1 MAALGFTPASGQD
14 VFSIETTEQP
24 SSTTS
29 CVISGKE
36 ARQFYE
42 NLMKDDR
49 GQEASRSTVGK
60 RDHGRKQQSNRE
72 SNRRARRRARAAEV
86 QQGQTESAVQRG
98 ITGDGEGDHRRETS
112 NSERSTELLG
122 LRLLRCA
129 HGGDISGLKD
139 LLSKGVDINFQ
150 DTYFWTA
157 MMCASWSGQ
166 RAAVRLLLQHG
177 AAWVGV
183 VDTQGRDAR
192 DLALEA
198 GHNDVF
204 EEFESYGRCTETE
217 TPSDNSAAQPQW
229 CDVCR
234 TEYSGSLSAHF
245 SSTLHQFSL
254 QRPAPAPYYCLPPS
268 SNSFKMMVRCGWT
281 PGTGLGPEGE
291 GTKRPVPTV
300 LKRDQQGL
308 GYGQMK
314 RAKVTHF
321 QARDRDAVKIRPKE
335 KEVMGGKGLK
345 RAESRRKE
353 QQDKNWERD
362 FRASFYL

>member
-150 DTYFWTA
+150 VQDLLLSGLWKYFIFICFNSCWYSLKDTYFWTA

-192 DLALEA
+192 DLALEGISTQLLALNYYVCVYSEFELIHIYCFPPA

-217 TPSDNSAAQPQW
+217 TPSDN
-229 CDVCR
+229 R
-234 TEYSGSLSAHF
+234 
-245 SSTLHQFSL
+245 
-254 QRPAPAPYYCLPPS
+254 
-268 SNSFKMMVRCGWT
+268 
-281 PGTGLGPEGE
+281 
-291 GTKRPVPTV
+291 
-300 LKRDQQGL
+300 
-308 GYGQMK
+308 
-314 RAKVTHF
+314 
-321 QARDRDAVKIRPKE
+321 
-335 KEVMGGKGLK
+335 
-345 RAESRRKE
+345 
-353 QQDKNWERD
+353 
-362 FRASFYL
+362 

>member
-1 MAALGFTPASGQD
+1 MNNRHTCGQD

-49 GQEASRSTVGK
+49 GQEASR
-60 RDHGRKQQSNRE
+60 R
-72 SNRRARRRARAAEV
+72 
-86 QQGQTESAVQRG
+86 

-217 TPSDNSAAQPQW
+217 TPSDNRRVETCNCLLCSTSKHLPVYCSAA
-229 CDVCR
+229 
-234 TEYSGSLSAHF
+234 Y
-245 SSTLHQFSL
+245 
-254 QRPAPAPYYCLPPS
+254 
-268 SNSFKMMVRCGWT
+268 
-281 PGTGLGPEGE
+281 
-291 GTKRPVPTV
+291 
-300 LKRDQQGL
+300 
-308 GYGQMK
+308 
-314 RAKVTHF
+314 
-321 QARDRDAVKIRPKE
+321 
-335 KEVMGGKGLK
+335 
-345 RAESRRKE
+345 
-353 QQDKNWERD
+353 QD
-362 FRASFYL
+362 SV